1 MLQQKW
7 FIDATIQC
15 FHGTHAVIGTIA
27 VILVILSVLSIPFIG
42 LACSE
47 VILKVC
53 YLASTYVCICILD
66 TNASLTLK

>member
-27 VILVILSVLSIPFIG
+27 IILVILSVLFVPFIG

-47 VILKVC
+47 MILKVC
-53 YLASTYVCICILD
+53 YSYLPCIPLCMYLHP
-66 TNASLTLK
+66 